1 MDLNELDN
9 KLEQDVKTITMDYDE
24 YHNDLTKARN
34 EISKV
39 FKPLISSIEFY
50 TDVAAGKHTIDPPMS
65 HLQMLEEMRKTS
77 QEVKQSW
84 INLIKEI
91 KR

>member
-1 MDLNELDN
+1 M
-9 KLEQDVKTITMDYDE
+9 KTITMDYDE

-34 EISKV
+34 ELSKV
-39 FKPLISSIEFY
+39 FQPLIRSVEFY
-50 TDVAAGKHTIDPPMS
+50 TSVAAGEQTIDPPMS
-65 HLQMLEEMRKTS
+65 HLQMLEEMRKTN
-77 QEVKQSW
+77 QEVKQNW